1 MLANGCGA
9 PMQFLSSEG
18 KALIGIKDIGQWKF
32 YAVERFKGILDLVA
46 KRSAHAQNRTDYGD

>member
-1 MLANGCGA
+1 
-9 PMQFLSSEG
+9 MQFLSSEG